1 MATDDLLIK
10 NRITDKTIENRDYRT
25 DYGKGI
31 SYYGKDGHEYA
42 TPEAAMQA
50 DREYH
55 ERMKNDLS
63 SQDYL
68 IKYNN
73 IEKEYFDIITPKIPE
88 IDPSIL
94 PKQIEATIAH
104 IQERYEKYIAQ
115 LLNEHGYGQ
124 QDINRGPKR

>member
-1 MATDDLLIK
+1 MAIDDLLIK

-31 SYYGKDGHEYA
+31 SYYSKDGHEYA

-50 DREYH
+50 DREYWD
-55 ERMKNDLS
+55 RQKIDLS
-63 SQDYL
+63 SKNNL
-68 IKYNN
+68 IIYKN
-73 IEKEYFDIITPKIPE
+73 IEKEYFDIITPKVPE
-88 IDPSIL
+88 NDPAIL
-94 PKQIEATIAH
+94 TEQIEATMAH

-124 QDINRGPKR
+124 QGNNRGPKR